1 MPDKSITFTGGDA
14 LERKLLELAHRLG
27 KAETLRVGF
36 LEGATYP
43 DGTSVPMVAAIQ
55 EYGSPQRKIPSRPYF
70 RNMINAKSPRW
81 ADSISKIL
89 PTVDYDAA
97 RTLALMGEGIAGQ
110 LRESIRKFDSVP
122 LSPVTIAKK
131 GFDKQL
137 IDTSVMLNS
146 IDYEIVDGSE

>member
-1 MPDKSITFTGGDA
+1 MPDKTITFTGGDA

-36 LEGATYP
+36 LEGGTYP

-70 RNMINAKSPRW
+70 RNMINEKSPGW
-81 ADSISKIL
+81 ANAITKAL
-89 PTVDYDAA
+89 QNTNYNAEDAL
-97 RTLALMGEGIAGQ
+97 RIMGEGIASQ